1 MLPKLESNL
10 QQEIFIYYNNSFCLK
25 HHENRAIIFS
35 IPNGG
40 TRNIREAV
48 ALKKTGLLAGASDL
62 IVITPKGK
70 LMFVELKI
78 NKGKQSDAQIDFQQR
93 VENLG
98 FEYHIVKSLEE
109 FKKII

>member
-10 QQEIFIYYNNSFCLK
+10 QQEIFIYYNNNYCLK

-40 TRNIREAV
+40 TRNKREAV
-48 ALKKTGLLAGASDL
+48 SLKKTGLLPGASDL

-70 LMFVELKI
+70 LMFVELKV
-78 NKGKQSDAQIDFQQR
+78 NPVGK
-93 VENLG
+93 LG
-98 FEYHIVKSLEE
+98 LIVYVSVPNPP
-109 FKKII
+109 IAVTGRNAVND